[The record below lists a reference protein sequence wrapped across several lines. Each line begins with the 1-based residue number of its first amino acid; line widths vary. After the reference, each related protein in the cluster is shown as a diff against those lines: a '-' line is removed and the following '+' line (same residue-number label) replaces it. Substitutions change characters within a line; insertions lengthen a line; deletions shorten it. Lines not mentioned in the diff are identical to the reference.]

1 MPEFCP
7 GNGPFHQQGIF
18 AFRPSL
24 LWGSWLFWSLWIGLG
39 SAEERR
45 AGPAHSSSCALRP
58 RPWNA
63 RCSPLLLGLLQFQFM
78 RCWFYVWPH
87 VLKPHFANR
96 SCHVKSRGQR
106 SVKMGCNWE
115 PFSEPRD
122 RGARL
127 FSLSLVPRRSW
138 PGCAACSQDGW
149 LTLQEF
155 FTLLESPARE
165 RKLPCIWH
173 PSGAHRGPWLSPI
186 LGGEGMLLF
195 VTKLQMYLFPEVPMY
210 SVGDGKYWV
219 RIKFHS
225 FLFSKSA
232 L

>member
-24 LWGSWLFWSLWIGLG
+24 LWGSWPFWSLWIGLG

-96 SCHVKSRGQR
+96 SCHVKAEGRGLWRWAATGSPSRSHGTA
-106 SVKMGCNWE
+106 G
-115 PFSEPRD
+115 P
-122 RGARL
+122 
-127 FSLSLVPRRSW
+127 
-138 PGCAACSQDGW
+138 ACSHSPWSLGGPGQAVLPAVRMDDSHSRNSSLYLKVQPERGNSLASGILLGHIGDRDSLPYW
-149 LTLQEF
+149 EGKECYYSSQSYRCICFLRFLCI
-155 FTLLESPARE
+155 LLEME
-165 RKLPCIWH
+165 NTEW
-173 PSGAHRGPWLSPI
+173 
-186 LGGEGMLLF
+186 E
-195 VTKLQMYLFPEVPMY
+195 
-210 SVGDGKYWV
+210 
-219 RIKFHS
+219 
-225 FLFSKSA
+225 
-232 L
+232 